1 MNFSLTEEQQMLQDS
16 ASRFV
21 GQDYSF
27 ERRQKDVNLSQGFDP
42 ELWRQMADLGWL
54 AVPFSEANGGF
65 GGDATDLMV
74 LMEQFG
80 KGLVASPYLPT
91 ILLFGRTLD
100 LGASG
105 ALCQDLIP
113 RLIDGQLQGSLAFME
128 RQARYQL
135 FDVRTSAVR
144 EGEDFLISGEKTLL
158 LNGSAADKLIVSART
173 SGNQLDENGIS
184 LFLVDADAAG
194 VSRTD
199 YRLMDGQRAANLHLR
214 QVRVKADQLI
224 GGEDT
229 GLPLL
234 QQVIDQATSGM
245 CAEALGLMSQ
255 LTNATIE
262 YSKARKQFGVTIG
275 SFQVLQHRMVD
286 MFTAC
291 EQTRSLLYRA
301 ICSADKPDSPEH
313 RKNLHALKMLTGRKG
328 KAVGNEAIQLHGGMG
343 MTDELDVGHYVKR
356 LMVLNSLFGDADYH
370 QQHLAA
376 LSLAA

>member
-1 MNFSLTEEQQMLQDS
+1 MLQDS

-42 ELWRQMADLGWL
+42 GLWRQMADLGWL

-105 ALCQDLIP
+105 ALCQDLVP

-135 FDVRTSAVR
+135 SDARTSAVR
-144 EGEDFLISGEKTLL
+144 EGEYFLINGEKTLV
-158 LNGSAADKLIVSART
+158 LNGSAADKLIVSTRT

-184 LFLVDADAAG
+184 LFLVDADAPG

-224 GGEDT
+224 GGEDK
-229 GLPLL
+229 GLALL
-234 QQVIDQATSGM
+234 QQVIDQATSGI

-255 LTNATIE
+255 LTNTTIE
-262 YSKARKQFGVTIG
+262 YSKARKQFGVAIG

-301 ICSADKPDSPEH
+301 TCSADKPDSPEH

-343 MTDELDVGHYVKR
+343 ITDELDVGHYVKR